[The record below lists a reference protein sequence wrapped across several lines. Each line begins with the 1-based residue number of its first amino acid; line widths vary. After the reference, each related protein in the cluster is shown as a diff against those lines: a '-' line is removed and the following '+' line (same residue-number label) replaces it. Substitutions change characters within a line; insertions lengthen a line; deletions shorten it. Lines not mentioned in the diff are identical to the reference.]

1 MRHSSTVHF
10 LFALFISATTLNAA
24 AQGLYVPPTFDGDP
38 GKSGRLRAN
47 SPAWVADTEGDLAQQ
62 VRFVSEGGPLTVYA
76 LTNSTLSFVRAV
88 RDTSEATPDTL
99 YRIDMKVSG
108 EMARSRDPEAT
119 DTIPGRNN
127 YYFPQTGTGGALDVA
142 ATSRVLYKDV
152 HPDMD
157 LQLYGS
163 ATGTRMAFVA
173 KPGSDPSGLVLTFLG
188 ADSLKVDLDGL
199 LKVYLKGWEMK
210 LMPAVVYQVDSS
222 NNVIPLNWTPNYNVF
237 NGLLSVFFDLGEYD
251 EELPVVFEVGAPA
264 MGGDP
269 PMPPP
274 ARNLD
279 WCTFHGDMSGGSA
292 FECVDTDPDG
302 NVYFCGFTWAEN
314 FPVNPGWQAFDPFQ
328 PDFMGEGCAV
338 AGRFNAGTRQP
349 QWTTFYG
356 GSVTESNDEA
366 QTGAHK
372 LSVYKGSLQ
381 GHQYV
386 FVTGSTNCENFD
398 EEAVENTIFE
408 NAEME
413 TYQGGRMRAW
423 IGAFH
428 KLTGHRDWATTHG
441 APTGENW
448 NEDGLCVDVDEQ
460 GHLAMGGKVYNWHSG
475 PTTFPLVTP
484 AGAFSRAQGSGFFI
498 VFNEDYQIEWASCF
512 APYSNVTSLEDMRI
526 VKPSN
531 GDHPVLW
538 IVGNTF
544 GSYTGALDVVP
555 PGSGFYQAASGGNLD
570 IFIARLG
577 IVPGLYDLEF
587 CTHWGGYGDD
597 VAWGMEAFDDEIW
610 VTGFTTTPT
619 LSNTLAPDPGGN
631 ALHVTNNLSNLL
643 GYADGLILRFSTV
656 PWDLTYGTR
665 YGGEDKDVLLD
676 VTTDGNGR
684 VFFTGESRSITGVSA
699 DLDANWFHQDP
710 FGFEIFRDALL
721 LGMHTAPN
729 YGIFWQ
735 TIIGGLSSDRG
746 WGIAATPDELFV
758 CGATNSTRYDGFPLV
773 EWDPGSPLDFFQME
787 ATSTFAQNPTDHYSW
802 MTMMDFQFYGPGIET
817 QDIGPWIGSFYID
830 ADVGVGW
837 EDLADKSN
845 SPMRVW
851 PDGAGNWNIE
861 LPTTGV
867 GPWQMTLTNA
877 LGQVVRTALLANG
890 SGRMSAVEL
899 ATGPYMLTAVNGTG
913 LRYVTKVVRP

>member
-428 KLTGHRDWATTHG
+428 KVTGYRDWATTHG
-441 APTGENW
+441 ESGANTW
-448 NEDGLCVDVDEQ
+448 YEDGLCVDVDEH
-460 GHLAMGGKVYNWHSG
+460 GKLAFGGKLYNWDGGSTNFHV
-475 PTTFPLVTP
+475 VTP
-484 AGAFSRAQGSGFFI
+484 TGAWSRAEGSGFFI
-498 VFNEDYQIEWASCF
+498 VFDEDYQIDWASCF
-512 APYSNVTSLEDMRI
+512 APVSEVTGVEDMRI

-538 IVGNTF
+538 IVGNTLNT
-544 GSYTGALDVVP
+544 GSPTGLDVVP
-555 PGSGFYQAASGGNLD
+555 PPSGFHQAAPGGDID
-570 IFIARLG
+570 IFLARLG
-577 IVPGLYDLEF
+577 IVPGHYDLEF
-587 CTHWGGYGDD
+587 STYWGGDGAD
-597 VAWGMEAFDDEIW
+597 VTWGMEAFDDEIW
-610 VTGFTTTPT
+610 VTGFTTTSV
-619 LSNTLAPDPGGN
+619 LSATLAPDPGGN
-631 ALHVTNNLSNLL
+631 AFHETVDLSDQP
-643 GYADGLILRFSTV
+643 GKADGLILRFSTV

-665 YGGEDKDVLLD
+665 YGGLDKDIFLD
-676 VTTDGNGR
+676 VATDGNGR
-684 VFFTGESRSITGVSA
+684 VFFTGESRSHDGVA
-699 DLDANWFHQDP
+699 DSDMDANLFYQPP
-710 FGFEIFRDALL
+710 FGNAPYRDAML
-721 LGMHTAPN
+721 LGMRTAPD
-729 YGIFWQ
+729 YGIFWR
-735 TIIGGLSSDRG
+735 TIIGGLYSDRG
-746 WGIAATPDELFV
+746 WGLAATPDELFL
-758 CGATNSTRYDGFPLV
+758 CGAANSSRYDGFPLV
-773 EWDPGSPLDFFQME
+773 EWDPGTPEDFYQTE
-787 ATSTFAQNPTDHYSW
+787 SGSGYGEDPTDYYSW
-802 MTMMDFQFYGPGIET
+802 QTMMDFQWWLPSPDSECGPFIASFF
-817 QDIGPWIGSFYID
+817 IGT
-830 ADVGVGW
+830 GVGW
-837 EDLADKSN
+837 EDTPSMAETG
-845 SPMRVW
+845 MRVW
-851 PDGAGNWNIE
+851 PDGAGNWNVE
-861 LPTTGV
+861 LPGRGTEA
-867 GPWQMTLTNA
+867 WQVSATNG
-877 LGQVVRTALLANG
+877 LGQVVRTASWKGTRGYVHYMDLA
-890 SGRMSAVEL
+890 SGPYILSAVNAQGERK
-899 ATGPYMLTAVNGTG
+899 TIKV
-913 LRYVTKVVRP
+913 LRP